1 MGLRATRWKC
11 ESHRSAEPHGDW
23 ETSGQD
29 RRRTQRPQRKVMAY
43 LLSHGRQ
50 AGEKGASA
58 GFDGDRTLEDRVR
71 EREHVYFDRC

>member
-1 MGLRATRWKC
+1 
-11 ESHRSAEPHGDW
+11 
-23 ETSGQD
+23 
-29 RRRTQRPQRKVMAY
+29 MAY